1 MKKKNILITFFFVF
15 ILSLFLIP
23 AISIA
28 QAADNQENSEE
39 DMTGSMLDREVDK
52 TLSKFDLSEFES
64 LLDLIEQENNYNL
77 GTGVKEL
84 FSSIINGDNKY
95 SFGYFLNL
103 VFSIF
108 LGELKI
114 IIPTTIS
121 ILIIGILYGIM
132 KNMTDSLTVTNIR
145 KIVYV
150 ACYGVILALIMY
162 LVTKSIMS
170 ARHAIEIMSKFINVS
185 FPILL
190 TLITSLGGAASVG
203 IYQPLILV
211 LITVIFKIIE
221 TVIFPLFYAALVF
234 GLISEMSDNIKLDKL
249 SKTTKSAAN
258 WILGIVF
265 SIFITFT
272 TAQGITGASF
282 DSLAA
287 RGAKYALSSYV
298 PVIGNYL
305 KEGFDLVLASCIV
318 IKNALGLSSIIILV
332 FITLFPLIKLIT
344 IIFAF
349 RIMSAV
355 IEPLSDKKFANMLYS
370 ASSALSLLVTIIIC
384 ISFTLLIMF
393 MLIIY
398 TCNWGIL

>member
-384 ISFTLLIMF
+384 ISFTVLIMF